1 MIFDTP
7 QPVYTASANG
17 KVLYLT
23 NGHEV
28 EVNVSEDETEKKWQY
43 DAAWLELGGC
53 GAVTEMA
60 LLNAAKQ
67 GVLQEI
73 SEYDSSSAVN
83 SFGIGG
89 KSVWLPKD
97 TRLGLRMNVSDAE
110 ALGGDKVTFWL
121 SGFGSLDVKTAA
133 AKQMLTALEVYAF
146 ECYNVTA
153 EHKANVLALTSVE
166 EVLGYDYT
174 KGYPEKLNF
183 DL

>member
-1 MIFDTP
+1 MEKMLFRSKQSDRILRYD
-7 QPVYTASANG
+7 
-17 KVLYLT
+17 KDHIVLLL
-23 NGHEV
+23 NE
-28 EVNVSEDETEKKWQY
+28 EETESGYMY
-43 DAAWLELGGC
+43 DMEKMEC
-53 GAVTEMA
+53 ETDDY
-60 LLNAAKQ
+60 
-67 GVLQEI
+67 LQPIKDFIVGKI